1 MRLPRIHSEPVRR
14 LGAFAWLLLAPFA
27 TAQAAPWRHLEP
39 QQSLPYQPTRFASG
53 GNGVFWS
60 FDGAVIRRSGID
72 GSSVTPYRN
81 ARASDLDP
89 ALFGDGVMTSDGGFI
104 AHDGHCRLQRIEA
117 DGRATW
123 RVQLTLERCTGVR
136 VAADGTT
143 WIGGSAPGD
152 GDFVHQVGADG
163 FILARRRAGGNEG
176 TLMAFDTLVDFAALI
191 GGGDVELTHG
201 VATSDAALTRRDAD
215 ARVLW
220 RTELPGAGTRTQHLA
235 AAADGS
241 ADAIGMTGN
250 NLWISRLDAQGQLVR
265 TRQLVLREA
274 GSVLAAQRATDDA
287 LFVVLGNA
295 NADGIPRRLL
305 RVSADGSLAWEQSY
319 CTNAVTSRIEFAVSG
334 DAVANLCSADG
345 PDTLVRRTAGGQT
358 HEQALPFDAA
368 LQIGADAVGV
378 WLVLG
383 RDSAQASS
391 RTRLVAFGRGG
402 WTYELPLGAPD
413 EPEALRL
420 YASAIDTAGNSFLLS
435 QRGAYRGLPDTL
447 LLTRVAADGTTTW
460 RKTLPAFDLR
470 SARLSARHG
479 LVCATLVSGSAATTN
494 SATQRSAFCVRDSD
508 GSAYGQAFVA
518 PQDATL
524 VEMKPIRGGRAV
536 LVSATATTFLV
547 QVSDGSTA
555 TPLVN
560 GAGRL
565 HNVGID
571 DDGHFTLAVG
581 DAVERYDSMGQRV
594 WRVPQSPIAT
604 YHAPFAAGADGRVYA
619 GGLLRGAVGTLDSAI
634 WAVDAS
640 GATRW
645 QITQATKPDTQIV
658 PAGDAVYVHYFSDGS
673 VNMTSKHADGN
684 GERLWWHQSVDR
696 GTGGTQTRGSQFA
709 LSASGDDVVLLGSWG
724 NRLRLERLNAAD
736 GRREIERFIDC
747 NGYCGQIEAFALDAA
762 GEARAAQTVVDNVAG
777 QTASVRSLGSVLQD
791 AAAVRVD
798 QPGVA
803 GLWFAPYANGE
814 GLSIDWLPDSRT
826 LFAAWFTYTRNVS
839 NNDPAQQRW
848 FTLQANGIPA
858 GTTELDLPVLQT
870 TGGAF
875 DAGPAVSP
883 RVVGR
888 AHLRFDDCHR
898 ATLSYELDSSLTVQA
913 AAGTI
918 SLSRLTPAT
927 QPCLLA
933 DGSTQPGAGAR
944 PPSKGFDARLSGAW
958 YDESSV
964 GQGVQLNIQPDGV
977 LFVPWFTY
985 DPQDMANDATQQHWF
1000 TLQGNLAEAVNG
1012 SVETKLIQ
1020 TTGGQFDWAPTW
1032 NANVVGSATLRVQG
1046 CDRATLEYRFDAARI
1061 AGPFA
1066 GRVGTLD
1073 LKRMGGCAP

>member
-1 MRLPRIHSEPVRR
+1 MQFPRLHSKPAYRI
-14 LGAFAWLLLAPFA
+14 GAVALLVLTPLAL
-27 TAQAAPWRHLEP
+27 QAAPWRHLEP
-39 QQSLPYQPTRFASG
+39 QQSLPYRPTRFAAG
-53 GNGVFWS
+53 TDGVIWS
-60 FDGAVIRRSGID
+60 FDGAVIRRSGTD

-89 ALFGDGVMTSDGGFI
+89 VVFGDGVATSNGGLI
-104 AHDGHCRLQRIEA
+104 AHDGNCRLQRIEA

-123 RVQLTLERCTGVR
+123 RVELTLTACKGVR
-136 VAADGTT
+136 ITSDGTT
-143 WIGGSAPGD
+143 WIGGTVPGD
-152 GDFVHQVGADG
+152 GDFMHKIGADG
-163 FILARRRAGGNEG
+163 FVVARRRAGGNEA
-176 TLMAFDTLVDFAALI
+176 TLAAFDTLVDFAALN
-191 GGGDVELTHG
+191 GGGDIELTHG
-201 VATSDAALTRRDAD
+201 AATVDAALTRRDAG
-215 ARVLW
+215 AHVLW
-220 RTELPGAGTRTQHLA
+220 RTQLSGASTRTQRLA
-235 AAADGS
+235 AGADGS
-241 ADAIGMTGN
+241 ADAVGMSGSD
-250 NLWISRLDAQGQLVR
+250 LWISRLNAQGQIVR
-265 TRQLVLREA
+265 TRSLALRESGA
-274 GSVLAAQRATDDA
+274 VLAARRATDGA
-287 LFVVLGNA
+287 LYVVVGDA

-305 RVSADGSLAWEQSY
+305 RVSSEGALDWEQSY
-319 CTNAVTSRIEFAVSG
+319 CTNTSPTSIEFAVNG
-334 DAVANLCSADG
+334 DAVANLCSGAG
-345 PDTLVRRTAGGQT
+345 PDALVRRSAGGLM
-358 HEQALPFDAA
+358 HEQMLPFDTA
-368 LQIGADAVGV
+368 LQIDAGATGE
-378 WLVLG
+378 WRVLG
-383 RDSAQASS
+383 RDSAQATS
-391 RTRLVAFGRGG
+391 RTRLVAFGDAGATR
-402 WTYELPLGAPD
+402 ELTLGAAD
-413 EPEALRL
+413 EAEALRL
-420 YASAIDTAGNSFLLS
+420 HAAAIDTGGNTYLLS
-435 QRGAYRGLPDTL
+435 QRDAYRGVPDTL
-447 LLTRVAADGTTTW
+447 VLTRLAADGTFGW

-470 SARLSARHG
+470 SAQLSARHG
-479 LVCATLVSGSAATTN
+479 LVCASVLSGSATSAN
-494 SATQRSAFCVRDSD
+494 SAPRRSAFCVRDVD
-508 GSAYGQAFVA
+508 GSAFGTEFVA
-518 PQDATL
+518 AQDATL
-524 VEMKPIRGGRAV
+524 VTMKPIRDGRAV
-536 LVSATATTFLV
+536 LVSASEGAF
-547 QVSDGSTA
+547 QVRLSDGNA
-555 TPLVN
+555 LTPLAS
-560 GAGRL
+560 GSGRV

-581 DAVERYDSMGQRV
+581 NGVERYDSAGQLVYRV
-594 WRVPQSPIAT
+594 NQSPIAT
-604 YHAPFAAGADGRVYA
+604 YHSAFTAGADGRVYA
-619 GGLLRGAVGTLDSAI
+619 SGVLRGAVGATDTVV
-634 WAVDAS
+634 WAVDAQ

-645 QITQATKPDTQIV
+645 QVTQPSQPGAQIV
-658 PAGDAVYVHYFSDGS
+658 AAGEAVYLHTFNGAVTNLISRL
-673 VNMTSKHADGN
+673 ADAN
-684 GERLWWHQSVDR
+684 GQRLWWHQSIDR
-696 GTGGTQTRGSQFA
+696 GPGGTPTRGAQFA
-709 LSASGDDVVLLGSWG
+709 LSASGEDVVLAGSWG
-724 NRLRLERLNAAD
+724 NRVRLERLNAAD
-736 GRREIERFIDC
+736 GRRETERFIDC
-747 NGYCGQIEAFALDAA
+747 NGRCGQVEAFALDAA
-762 GEARAAQTVVDNVAG
+762 GEARLAQTVVDSSAG
-777 QTASVRSLGSVLQD
+777 QTATARSLGDVLND
-791 AAAVRVD
+791 PAAVRVD

-870 TGGAF
+870 TGGVF

-888 AHLRFDDCHR
+888 AHLRFESCDR

-1012 SVETKLIQ
+1012 SVEAKLIQ

-1032 NANVVGSATLRVQG
+1032 NANVVGSATLRVQA